1 MEVKNCPA
9 PITAINKKEM
19 KKDPEAEWRLKEQ
32 EQGGVSARTVR
43 SLWDA
48 GEGKRLV
55 KDQTL
60 YSPEKSPSS
69 QNVSAHSTEREL
81 GCGEGS
87 PNFCLCA

>member
-1 MEVKNCPA
+1 MEVKSCPA
-9 PITAINKKEM
+9 PITAIKEKEM
-19 KKDPEAEWRLKEQ
+19 KKDPEAEWRLKMQ
-32 EQGGVSARTVR
+32 EQGDISARTVR

-60 YSPEKSPSS
+60 YSQLPLSS
-69 QNVSAHSTEREL
+69 FDRE
-81 GCGEGS
+81 GVGVQGGEP